1 MFARITPIP
10 MLAVKDVAR
19 ARRFY
24 ADTMG
29 LDEDKEGMEGI
40 LQFRAGDTVFVVYP
54 SEYAGTNKATA
65 LTWVRPDRRFKASA
79 WSRGLE
85 LARQTQPCAGAGS
98 APSSCR
104 RVMRSR
110 WWWISRT
117 RSRSTMNHI
126 VAGTGARLPV
136 GGSVPPGPTSGPV

>member
-29 LDEDKEGMEGI
+29 FEEDKEGMEGI
-40 LQFRAGDTVFVVYP
+40 LQFRAGGTVFVIYP

-65 LTWVRPDRRFKASA
+65 LTWVVGDQLEKVVERL
-79 WSRGLE
+79 RGKGVAFEHYE
-85 LARQTQPCAGAGS
+85 LP
-98 APSSCR
+98 
-104 RVMRSR
+104 
-110 WWWISRT
+110 
-117 RSRSTMNHI
+117 
-126 VAGTGARLPV
+126 GTVRKGDIHE
-136 GGSVPPGPTSGPV
+136 SGPIRNAWFKDPDGNIHALSNLG